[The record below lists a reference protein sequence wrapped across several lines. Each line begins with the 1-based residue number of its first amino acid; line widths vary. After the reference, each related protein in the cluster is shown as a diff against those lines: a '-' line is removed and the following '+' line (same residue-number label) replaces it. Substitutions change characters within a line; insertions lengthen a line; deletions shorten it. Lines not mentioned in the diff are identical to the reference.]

1 MELKSD
7 PLFAKVITMGQQKTA
22 DDSPFSYHLL
32 QKLNIADDYTKSES
46 LKRCP
51 SFRSSKKKISDS
63 FTQSFKSTYFISR
76 LIKTYVLRGVRFIG
90 V

>member
-32 QKLNIADDYTKSES
+32 QKLNIADNNT
-46 LKRCP
+46 
-51 SFRSSKKKISDS
+51 I
-63 FTQSFKSTYFISR
+63 
-76 LIKTYVLRGVRFIG
+76 
-90 V
+90 